1 MTDKV
6 DKVPKETTEM
16 NSRVDKNSM
25 VLLRELSNGTKSYA
39 FFTCT
44 RIFPE
49 GKERLGTLIHSTH
62 KSNLNF

>member
-1 MTDKV
+1 MTDKA

-16 NSRVDKNSM
+16 NSRVDENSM

-39 FFTCT
+39 FVTCT

-49 GKERLGTLIHSTH
+49 GNERLGTLIHNTH
-62 KSNLNF
+62 QSNLKF